1 MFTLYICFSI
11 IVVISIL
18 KAIIFISDGDGRPLL
33 LVLTGMPLVFLS

>member
-18 KAIIFISDGDGRPLL
+18 KAIILISDADGRPLL
-33 LVLTGMPLVFLS
+33 LVLTGMSLLFLS

>member
-18 KAIIFISDGDGRPLL
+18 KAIILISDAGGRPLL
-33 LVLTGMPLVFLS
+33 LVLTGMPLLFLS